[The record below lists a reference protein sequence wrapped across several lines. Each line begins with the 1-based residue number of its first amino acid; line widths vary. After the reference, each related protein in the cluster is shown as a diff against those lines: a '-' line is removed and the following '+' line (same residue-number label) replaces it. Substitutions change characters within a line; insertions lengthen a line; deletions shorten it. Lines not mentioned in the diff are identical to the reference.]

1 MTAWDAISWARP
13 EWLWALVTVPVAAL
27 AILWSLGRRRRA
39 LEAFA
44 EADVRA
50 RTQSLPGG
58 RRALRGILLTLG
70 LAALCVAAAGPEWG
84 VESVPDPPVRQ
95 HVVFALDVSRSML
108 AEDVTPSRLDRARL
122 AVRQLLGGLPAAEAG
137 LVVFA
142 GEASLVVPLTRDH
155 DALELYLGS
164 VGPDWISDPST
175 DLTNAIAVSLDAF
188 GPEAGPGEAVV
199 LLSDGEDQTGG
210 VNAGVAMARERGVE
224 VDAVGIG
231 TEAGA
236 RIPVENG
243 FLTDGG
249 AEVVT
254 RLDPEPLRALASA
267 TEGAYVELSD
277 DPGDVGPVLARLR
290 ALDAGRAAGPA
301 GERKADRYR
310 WPLALALLCIAGEA
324 ALRLRD
330 RRRVPRLDPAVA
342 VGAALLV
349 LAMGQAAS
357 PRELYESG
365 RYQEALL
372 AWRHGDRS
380 EGADASDSYGRGS
393 AAYRMGEF
401 REAAASWAVAAR
413 TAGTADRA
421 ADAWYNAGNARYRI
435 AEHAEVAQSADGQR
449 YWDSAVAGYR
459 ASLLRDPAD
468 RDAKHNLELALR
480 KREQSGGGGGGAG
493 GGGGGEGGGGG
504 GGGRGVQPPS
514 TGGEGGARPMTRSQA
529 ERLLDA
535 LAAQEREALAR
546 GDEDRRAGEPRRPG
560 W

>member
-1 MTAWDAISWARP
+1 VNAAGAITWARP
-13 EWLWALVTVPVAAL
+13 EWLWALAIVPLAAL
-27 AILWSLGRRRRA
+27 AVVWSLRRRRLA
-39 LEAFA
+39 LETFA

-58 RRALRGILLTLG
+58 RWALRGFLLILG

-84 VESVPDPPVRQ
+84 VQSVTAPAVRQ

-108 AEDVTPSRLDRARL
+108 ARDASPSRLDRSRL

-155 DALELYLGS
+155 DALELYLAS

-175 DLTNAIAVSLDAF
+175 DLPNAVAVSLDAF
-188 GPEAGPGEAVV
+188 GPEPGPGEAVV
-199 LLSDGEDQTGG
+199 VLSDGEDQTGG
-210 VNAGVAMARERGVE
+210 VEAAVAVARERGVE
-224 VDAVGIG
+224 VDAIGIG
-231 TEAGA
+231 TESGA
-236 RIPVENG
+236 RIPVDDG
-243 FLTDGG
+243 FLISEGV
-249 AEVVT
+249 EVVT
-254 RLDPEPLRALASA
+254 RLDPEPLQALASA
-267 TEGAYVELSD
+267 TGGAYVEISA
-277 DPGDVGPVLARLR
+277 DPGDVGPVLARLH
-290 ALDAGRAAGPA
+290 ALDAQAAAGPA

-310 WPLALALLCIAGEA
+310 WPLALALLCLGGEA

-330 RRRVPRLDPAVA
+330 RRGSPRLEPAI
-342 VGAALLV
+342 AALAAVLL
-349 LAMGQAAS
+349 LAMGQADS

-372 AWRHGDRS
+372 AWRHADRAG
-380 EGADASDSYGRGS
+380 GADAADAYGRAS

-413 TAGTADRA
+413 TAEAQDRSSE
-421 ADAWYNAGNARYRI
+421 AWYNAGNARYRI
-435 AEHAEVAQSADGQR
+435 AEQTEVERPSDSQR
-449 YWDSAVAGYR
+449 YWDSAVDAYR
-459 ASLLRDPAD
+459 EALLRDPAD

-480 KREQSGGGGGGAG
+480 KRERSGGGGGGAG

-514 TGGEGGARPMTRSQA
+514 TGGEGGARAMTRSQA

-546 GDEDRRAGEPRRPG
+546 GEEDRRAGEPRRPG